1 MNASVF
7 PLTKNPKR
15 STKGL
20 DTPQRAQCDSSL
32 AGSSSSSTNQPAV
45 SPGPARVIS
54 EGNLAATRLYHDPQ
68 RLYNDR
74 RSLPK
79 LPVTAPRSDL
89 VEVVTPHLRQDR
101 GPLDAQPIPRVLI
114 NLFSQ
119 GEIQTRQSIS
129 ERF

>member
-20 DTPQRAQCDSSL
+20 DTLQRAQCDSSP

-74 RSLPK
+74 RPLPK
-79 LPVTAPRSDL
+79 LPVTAPRSNL

-101 GPLDAQPIPRVLI
+101 GPLDAQPIPRILVL
-114 NLFSQ
+114 LLGQ
-119 GEIQTRQSIS
+119 RKVEPRQSIS